1 MLLFTQECTCG
12 VDIAL
17 ILHNSYC
24 YRAQCL
30 FIMPM
35 MTKGLDRESK
45 TREESVY
52 SEKLHVKGAMQQ
64 LGLCVSKT
72 FSDLVGRDNL

>member
-1 MLLFTQECTCG
+1 
-12 VDIAL
+12 
-17 ILHNSYC
+17 
-24 YRAQCL
+24 
-30 FIMPM
+30 MPM

-72 FSDLVGRDNL
+72 FGDLVGRDNL